1 MTLGIPDLLVCDAKG
16 KLHFIELK
24 VTTGNVVKLSPNQV
38 AWLTRHG
45 HGSTWIMVRGREDL
59 YLYQGKDAVELR
71 SKGLQ
76 LDPYL
81 QLKYPF
87 DWEKLFSLT
96 IN

>member
-1 MTLGIPDLLVCDAKG
+1 MVQLGL
-16 KLHFIELK
+16 
-24 VTTGNVVKLSPNQV
+24 
-38 AWLTRHG
+38 WLEA
-45 HGSTWIMVRGREDL
+45 VRDL

-76 LDPYL
+76 LEPYL

-87 DWEKLFSLT
+87 DWKKLFDLT